1 MKSLAVLHHFPM
13 KFRISISAS
22 LFALLAALL
31 AACGKQAEPTA
42 PPPPAVTV
50 AKPLVKNLVE
60 HSEFTGRAAAIQ
72 YVEVRPRVGGYLV
85 EIPFKEGDT
94 IKKGDPLF
102 LIDPRPYKA
111 VLDQAV
117 GQLNLAQSA
126 QNLAE
131 ENFKR
136 AQELRETKVS
146 SRQDFDTALANRNQ
160 ANSKLVSAKADVESA
175 QLNLDFTRITA
186 PVDGRIGR
194 ALVTI
199 GNLVQADSTLLTTI
213 VSVDPIY
220 VNADIDERNWLAY
233 AKMVREGKLQS
244 ARTGEVPIEAGLG
257 IEVGFPHTGVIDFV
271 DNQINTATGTL
282 MIRGRFPNGNG
293 SLLPGMFLRVQIPTS
308 PPFDAVLITDD
319 AIASDQGQKY
329 VYVVGADNKAERRN
343 VTLGQVNEGLRI
355 VRDGLKPDESVV
367 INGIIRVRPGIV
379 VKPEQGVMTAQPG
392 SATSKAVVAPVVTE
406 QPKKK

>member
-1 MKSLAVLHHFPM
+1 M
-13 KFRISISAS
+13 
-22 LFALLAALL
+22 
-31 AACGKQAEPTA
+31 AACGQTGERRA
-42 PPPPAVTV
+42 PPPPVVTV
-50 AKPLVKNLVE
+50 AKPVVKNLVE
-60 HSEFTGRAAAIQ
+60 HAEFTGRAAAIQ
-72 YVEVRPRVGGYLV
+72 YVEVRPRVGGYIID
-85 EIPFKEGDT
+85 IPFKEGDVV
-94 IKKGDPLF
+94 KKGDPLF
-102 LIDPRPYKA
+102 LIDPRPYQA
-111 VLDQAV
+111 TLDQAV

-126 QNLAE
+126 QHLAE

-136 AQELRETKVS
+136 AQDLIATKVS
-146 SRQDFDTALANRNQ
+146 SRQDFDTALSNRNQ
-160 ANSKLVSAKADVESA
+160 ANSKLVSAKADVEAA

-186 PVDGRIGR
+186 AVDGRVGR
-194 ALVTI
+194 ALITL
-199 GNLVQADSTLLTTI
+199 GNLVIADNTLLTTI

-257 IEVGFPHTGVIDFV
+257 IEVGFPHSGVIDFV

-293 SLLPGMFLRVQIPTS
+293 ALLPGMFLRVQIPTS

-319 AIASDQGQKY
+319 AVASDQGQKY
-329 VYVVGADNKAERRN
+329 VYVIGADNKAQRRN

-355 VRDGLKPDESVV
+355 VREGLKPDESVV
-367 INGIIRVRPGIV
+367 INGIIRVKPGMV
-379 VKPEQGVMTAQPG
+379 VKAEQGTMTAQNAP
-392 SATSKAVVAPVVTE
+392 APTKAVIAPPVTE